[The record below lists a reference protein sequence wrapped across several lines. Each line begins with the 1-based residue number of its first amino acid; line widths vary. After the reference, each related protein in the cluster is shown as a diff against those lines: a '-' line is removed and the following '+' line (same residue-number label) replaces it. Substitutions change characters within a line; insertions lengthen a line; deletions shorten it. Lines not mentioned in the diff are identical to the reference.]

1 MWNQQRCITM
11 TLMKGIKLMSAVT
24 NSYTILYFLDYG
36 KEFGG
41 AANTLI
47 QQAILAKKAGCNA
60 IIFFSDYY
68 GTKMNDE
75 YKTICEGLEIE
86 YEWEIYQISSQTED
100 IDVVC
105 LDENYEK
112 LRDKITSYQPDI
124 LHSVQIN
131 PCVELI
137 SRECQIPHIMNI
149 YPLIPAFFSV
159 QYMNIFPHYHICDSW
174 FYAQKWQQYLHTD
187 STCIRT
193 VVNAT
198 ASREKKFSKR
208 MIRFI
213 CAGSIYKD
221 KNQLTVIKAFHR
233 AVQHGVRGKLTL
245 CGYAQGDYGRECVK
259 YIEKYGLQKY
269 IIIKGFCSDMNYE
282 YSQQDIL
289 ICGSKRESY
298 PNVISEAMAN
308 GLIVISTPVAGVPE
322 IIVDEVNG
330 YLARDYSED
339 ALYEKIVQVQNDVE
353 NGMIDRIL
361 SNEKETFLQN
371 HSPRAVTKQLIQYYE
386 HVIEDYNV
394 RNEVESERE
403 LFGIDEIRSSFKDFL
418 GKFYQNRRNF
428 SEPNKVALK
437 LWYLYHIQ
445 EIIKRAHAKE
455 CKFYIWGTGKY
466 GIAVKD
472 IVETFMPEVPIKGF
486 LDSHRTGDFQGY
498 HIYQPDEI
506 LQKENIIVFIAAV
519 NGQNE
524 MIEQLEK
531 NRFFFNRDY
540 FILAARRW

>member
-1 MWNQQRCITM
+1 
-11 TLMKGIKLMSAVT
+11 MSDDVD
-24 NSYTILYFLDYG
+24 SFTILYFLDYG

-47 QQAILAKKAGCNA
+47 QQAILAKRAGCN
-60 IIFFSDYY
+60 IILFFSDYFDAQ
-68 GTKMNDE
+68 MNDE
-75 YKTICEGLEIE
+75 YEAICERLKIE
-86 YEWEIYQISSQTED
+86 YEWATYQISSQTEN

-112 LRDKITSYQPDI
+112 LRDKITSYHPDI

-198 ASREKKFSKR
+198 ASGEKKFSKR
-208 MIRFI
+208 IIRFI
-213 CAGSIYKD
+213 CAGSIYKE

-233 AVQHGVRGKLTL
+233 AVQYGVQGKLTL
-245 CGYAQGDYGRECVK
+245 CGYVQGDYGRECVQ
-259 YIEKYGLQKY
+259 YIEKNSLQKY

-289 ICGSKRESY
+289 ICGSTRESY

-322 IIVDEVNG
+322 VIVDKENG
-330 YLARDYSED
+330 YLARDYSEE
-339 ALYEKIVQVQNDVE
+339 ALYEKILQVQDDVK
-353 NGMIDRIL
+353 NGMIDKIL
-361 SNEKETFLQN
+361 SNAKETFWQN
-371 HSPRAVTKQLIQYYE
+371 HSPQVVTKQLIQYYG
-386 HVIEDYNV
+386 HVIGDYKDES
-394 RNEVESERE
+394 EVESERE
-403 LFGIDEIRSSFKDFL
+403 SFGIETIRSIFSDFL
-418 GKFYQNRRNF
+418 RKFYQNRGNF
-428 SEPNKVALK
+428 SKPDKAAIK

-445 EIIKRAHAKE
+445 GIIRKAHAEE
-455 CKFYIWGTGKY
+455 CMFYIWGTGKY
-466 GIAVKD
+466 GIAVKE
-472 IVETFMPEVPIKGF
+472 IVNIFMPEIQIEGF
-486 LDSHRTGDFQGY
+486 LDSHKTGDFQGY
-498 HIYQPDEI
+498 QIYRPDEI
-506 LQKENIIVFIAAV
+506 LQKENTIVFIAAV
-519 NGQNE
+519 NGQDE
-524 MIEQLEK
+524 MIEKLEENK
-531 NRFFFNRDY
+531 FFFNRDY
-540 FILAARRW
+540 FILTPRIW